1 MNLKSVY
8 VMHRGFY
15 KVIAMLFVI
24 IWQQTVFGQ
33 DKAINNDTVKIP
45 ESFTLQEAQAFALS
59 NSPVMKNAILDLES
73 AKKKIWETTAIGL
86 PQVSG
91 KFSYSYMLTVAEQ
104 IEQFQSLGQLGSW
117 MYLVDQT
124 MWNMQGQN
132 PASPF
137 GHIPMPDTSQQSNT
151 DDYKW
156 GLTLDITVSQLIFS
170 GAYLVGLQTAKVY
183 KGLSEIAITKS
194 ENDLKQSIANTYM
207 LVLIVRENTAIV
219 DSTFQN
225 TQKTLNDVK
234 ELLNNGM
241 IEDTDVDQL
250 QLTVNTLANMLSLL
264 KNQEQVTLKLL
275 KYQMGIELN
284 KNIVLK
290 DGIASAMDETK
301 IAQMLTS
308 PFDVNAQPEIQLMN
322 KQEQLMKLNV
332 KLNRYAF
339 LPDVAA
345 FYQHQEQFNDKS
357 FSFTPPDIVG
367 VSVNIPIWSS
377 GMRHARLQQAKI
389 GLNKTQNSKLLA
401 EQGMLL
407 DFEQSKMALSTA
419 YDKYKNQKQSLALSK
434 RIYDKTLVKY
444 KEGMSSSLDLT
455 QAQNQFLNTQT
466 AFYNALLELLN
477 AKIKMNKLLNVQ

>member
-1 MNLKSVY
+1 MNSIFNKYLQGITKVMLILFLVVLQKS
-8 VMHRGFY
+8 
-15 KVIAMLFVI
+15 LFAQGSKI
-24 IWQQTVFGQ
+24 KI
-33 DKAINNDTVKIP
+33 DTVAIP
-45 ESFTLQEAQAFALS
+45 ESFTLLEAQNFAID

-86 PQVSG
+86 PQVNG
-91 KFSYSYMLTVAEQ
+91 KFSYSYMLTVADQ

-137 GHIPMPDTSQQSNT
+137 GHIPMPDTNQKNSNAN
-151 DDYKW
+151 DYKW

-194 ENDLKQSIANTYM
+194 ESDLRQSIANTYM
-207 LVLIVRENTAIV
+207 LVLIVRENTAIM
-219 DSTFQN
+219 DSTYQN
-225 TQKTLNDVK
+225 TQRTLFEVK
-234 ELLNNGM
+234 ELLNSGM
-241 IEDTDVDQL
+241 VENTDVDQL
-250 QLTVNTLANMLSLL
+250 QLTLNTLGNMLNLL

-275 KYQMGIELN
+275 KYQMGIELG
-284 KNIVLK
+284 KNISLK
-290 DGIASAMDETK
+290 DDIATTMDEAK
-301 IAQMLTS
+301 IVQLLTL
-308 PFDVNAQPEIQLMN
+308 PFDVYTQPEIQLLD

-332 KLNRYAF
+332 KLNRYAY

-357 FSFTPPDIVG
+357 FSFTPPDLIG
-367 VSVNIPIWSS
+367 VSMNIPIWSS

-389 GLNKTQNSKLLA
+389 GLHKTQNSKLLA

-407 DFEQSKMALSTA
+407 EFEQSKITLSAA
-419 YDKYKNQKQSLALSK
+419 YDKYQTQKQSMELSK
-434 RIYDKTLVKY
+434 RIYDKTLIKY
-444 KEGMSSSLDLT
+444 KEGIASSLELT
-455 QAQNQFLNTQT
+455 QAQNQFLNTQS